1 MGRSYNAPP
10 KEILVNDRVRIE
22 VQGTLATVSLNRA
35 DKHNGMDMPMLE
47 AVRAA
52 AARLRKDKGVRAV
65 VLRGDGPSFCAG
77 LDFKS
82 VFSSAKA
89 RAQGFAALISPIR
102 NRFQDWSMAWRD
114 VPAPVIAC
122 IHGNCFGAGIQLALG
137 ADVRIATPD
146 AKLSV
151 MESKWGLI
159 PDMGGAALLRELVPI
174 DLAKELAMTGR
185 IFSGTEAREFGL
197 VSHVA
202 EDPVAAAHKLAAEFE
217 TRSPDAVAAA
227 KFLMQEAFSRDESGA
242 LSAERRWQRRLIGKR
257 NQRIAVARNLEKKD
271 LPYGPRRIGA

>member
-1 MGRSYNAPP
+1 M
-10 KEILVNDRVRIE
+10 NDRVRIE
-22 VQGTLATVSLNRA
+22 VQGTLATVTLNRA
-35 DKHNGMDMPMLE
+35 DKHNGMDLPMLD

-52 AARLRKDKGVRAV
+52 ARRLRKDKRVRTV
-65 VLRGDGPSFCAG
+65 LLRGDGPSFCAG

-82 VFSSAKA
+82 VFNSAKA
-89 RAQGFAALISPIR
+89 AAAGFAALISPVR
-102 NRFQDWSMAWRD
+102 NRFQDWSMAWRE

-137 ADVRIATPD
+137 ADIRIATPD

-151 MESKWGLI
+151 MESKWGLV

-174 DLAKELAMTGR
+174 DLAKELAMSGR
-185 IFSGTEAREFGL
+185 ILSGAEAHELGL
-197 VSHVA
+197 VTHVA
-202 EDPVAAAHKLAAEFE
+202 ADPLDAAHRLAAEFE

-227 KFLMQEAFSRDESGA
+227 KFLMQDAFDRSETGA
-242 LSAERRWQRRLIGKR
+242 LAAERRWQRKLLGSR

-271 LPYGPRRIGA
+271 LPFGPRRIGA

>member
-1 MGRSYNAPP
+1 MSRDAAAA
-10 KEILVNDRVRIE
+10 ERVRIE
-22 VQGTLATVSLNRA
+22 VQGALATVTLNRG
-35 DKHNGMDMPMLE
+35 DKHNGMDLPMLE

-52 AARLRKDKGVRAV
+52 ATRLRKDKRVRSV
-65 VLRGDGPSFCAG
+65 LLRGDGPSFCAG

-82 VFSSAKA
+82 VFGSAKA
-89 RAQGFAALISPIR
+89 AVQGFAALWSPVR
-102 NRFQDWSMAWRD
+102 NRFQDWSMAWRE

-137 ADVRIATPD
+137 ADVRIATAD

-151 MESKWGLI
+151 MESKWGLV

-185 IFSGTEAREFGL
+185 IVTGAEARELGL

-202 EDPVAAAHKLAAEFE
+202 EDPVDAAHKLAAEFE

-227 KFLMQEAFSRDESGA
+227 KFLMQDAYSSGESGA
-242 LSAERRWQRRLIGKR
+242 LAAERRWQRKLIGSR

>member
-1 MGRSYNAPP
+1 M
-10 KEILVNDRVRIE
+10 NDRVRIE
-22 VQGTLATVSLNRA
+22 VQGSLATVTLNRG
-35 DKHNGMDMPMLE
+35 DKHNGMDLPMLE

-52 AARLRKDKGVRAV
+52 AARLRKDRRVRAV

-82 VFSSAKA
+82 VFSSK
-89 RAQGFAALISPIR
+89 RAAVQGFAALWSPIR

-137 ADVRIATPD
+137 ADLRIATPD

-151 MESKWGLI
+151 MEAKWGLI

-174 DLAKELAMTGR
+174 DVAKELAMSGR
-185 IFSGTEAREFGL
+185 ILGGAEAHELGL
-197 VSHVA
+197 VTHLA
-202 EDPVAAAHKLAAEFE
+202 ADPVDAAHRLAGEFE

-227 KFLMQEAFSRDESGA
+227 KFLMQEAFGAGESGA
-242 LSAERRWQRRLIGKR
+242 LAAERRWQRRLLGSR
-257 NQRIAVARNLEKKD
+257 NQRIAVARNLEKKN

>member
-1 MGRSYNAPP
+1 MS
-10 KEILVNDRVRIE
+10 DRVRIE
-22 VQGTLATVSLNRA
+22 IQGSLATVTLNRG
-35 DKHNGMDMPMLE
+35 DKHNGMDMAMLD

-52 AARLRKDKGVRAV
+52 ALRLKKEKRVRTV
-65 VLRGDGPSFCAG
+65 ILRGDGPSFCAG

-82 VFSSAKA
+82 MFGSTK
-89 RAQGFAALISPIR
+89 AALTGFTALWSPVR
-102 NRFQDWSMAWRD
+102 NKFQDWSMAWRE

-146 AKLSV
+146 AKVSV

-159 PDMGGAALLRELVPI
+159 PDMGGAALLRELVPL
-174 DLAKELAMTGR
+174 DLAKELSMTGR
-185 IFSGTEAREFGL
+185 IISGAEAHELGL
-197 VSHVA
+197 VSHLA
-202 EDPVAAAHKLAAEFE
+202 DDPLDAAHKLAAEIE

-227 KFLMQEAFSRDESGA
+227 KFLMQQAWSSGETGA
-242 LSAERRWQRRLIGKR
+242 LAAERRWQRQLLGKR

-271 LPYGPRRIGA
+271 LPYGPRRIGS

>member
-1 MGRSYNAPP
+1 M
-10 KEILVNDRVRIE
+10 NDRVKIE
-22 VQGTLATVSLNRA
+22 VQGTLATVTLNRG
-35 DKHNGMDMPMLE
+35 DKHNGMDLPMLE
-47 AVRAA
+47 GVRDA
-52 AARLRKDKGVRAV
+52 AARLRKDKRVRTV
-65 VLRGDGPSFCAG
+65 LLRGDGPSFCAG

-89 RAQGFAALISPIR
+89 KAQGFAALLSPIR
-102 NRFQDWSMAWRD
+102 NRFQDWSMAWRE

-159 PDMGGAALLRELVPI
+159 PDMGGAALLRELVPL
-174 DLAKELAMTGR
+174 DLAKELAMSGR
-185 IFSGTEAREFGL
+185 IVSGAEAHELGL
-197 VSHVA
+197 VSHIA
-202 EDPVAAAHKLAAEFE
+202 DDPVDAAHKLAAEFE

-227 KFLMQEAFSRDESGA
+227 KFLMQEAFGTGESGA
-242 LSAERRWQRRLIGKR
+242 LAAERRWQRKLLGSR

>member
-1 MGRSYNAPP
+1 M
-10 KEILVNDRVRIE
+10 NDRVKIE
-22 VQGTLATVSLNRA
+22 VQGTLATVTLNRA
-35 DKHNGMDMPMLE
+35 DKHNGMDLPMLE
-47 AVRAA
+47 AVRGAA
-52 AARLRKDKGVRAV
+52 SRLRKDKRVRAV

-82 VFSSAKA
+82 VFSSKKA
-89 RAQGFAALISPIR
+89 AVQGFAALLSPIR
-102 NRFQDWSMAWRD
+102 NRFQDWSMAWRE

-137 ADVRIATPD
+137 ADIRVATPD

-151 MESKWGLI
+151 MEAKWGLI

-174 DLAKELAMTGR
+174 DLAKELAMSGR
-185 IFSGTEAREFGL
+185 IVSGAEAHALGI

-202 EDPVAAAHKLAAEFE
+202 EDPLAAAHTLAAEFE

-227 KFLMQEAFSRDESGA
+227 KFLMQEAFDGSESGA
-242 LSAERRWQRRLIGKR
+242 LAAERRWQRKLLGSR

>member
-1 MGRSYNAPP
+1 MS
-10 KEILVNDRVRIE
+10 ERVRVE
-22 VQGTLATVSLNRA
+22 LQGGLATVTLNRS
-35 DKHNGMDMPMLE
+35 DKHNGMDMAMLE

-52 AARLRKDKGVRAV
+52 AARLRRDKRVRTV
-65 VLRGDGPSFCAG
+65 LLRGDGPSFCAG

-82 VFSSAKA
+82 VFSSARA
-89 RAQGFAALISPIR
+89 RAQGFAALLSPIR
-102 NRFQDWSMAWRD
+102 NRFQDWSMAWRE
-114 VPAPVIAC
+114 VPAPVVAC

-151 MESKWGLI
+151 MESKWGLV

-185 IFSGTEAREFGL
+185 VVSGAEAHELGL

-202 EDPVAAAHKLAAEFE
+202 ADPIDAAHRLAAEFE
-217 TRSPDAVAAA
+217 SRSPDAVAAA
-227 KFLMQEAFSRDESGA
+227 KFLMQDAFGLDESGA
-242 LSAERRWQRRLIGKR
+242 LAAERRWQRRLLGSR

-271 LPYGPRRIGA
+271 LPFGPRRIGA

>member
-1 MGRSYNAPP
+1 M
-10 KEILVNDRVRIE
+10 NDRVRVE
-22 VQGTLATVSLNRA
+22 VQGSLATVTLTRA
-35 DKHNGMDMPMLE
+35 DKHNGMDLAMLD
-47 AVRAA
+47 AVRGA
-52 AARLRKDKGVRAV
+52 AARLRKDQRVRTV
-65 VLRGDGPSFCAG
+65 ILRGDGPSFCAG

-82 VFSSAKA
+82 VMGSPKA
-89 RAQGFAALISPIR
+89 AVMGLKALWSPVR
-102 NRFQDWSMAWRD
+102 NKFQDWSMAWRE

-146 AKLSV
+146 AKISV

-159 PDMGGAALLRELVPI
+159 PDMGGAALLRELVPL

-185 IFSGTEAREFGL
+185 IVSGAEAHELGL
-197 VSHVA
+197 VSHLA
-202 EDPVAAAHKLAAEFE
+202 DDPLDAAHQLAAEIE

-227 KFLMQEAFSRDESGA
+227 KFLMQQAWSSGETGA
-242 LSAERRWQRRLIGKR
+242 LAAERRWQRKLLGRR

-271 LPYGPRRIGA
+271 LPYGPRSIGS